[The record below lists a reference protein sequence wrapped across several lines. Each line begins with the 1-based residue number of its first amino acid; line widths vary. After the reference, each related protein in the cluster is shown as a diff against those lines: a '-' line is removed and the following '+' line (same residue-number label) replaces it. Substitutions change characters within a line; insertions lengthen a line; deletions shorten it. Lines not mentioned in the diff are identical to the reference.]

1 MNRSVAAALALVIGF
16 LAAAPGA
23 AQRKK
28 KKEKEEITQTLEVLP
43 DPPAAVTSD
52 VERLQFH
59 AAPLSGQG
67 LLSRQTR
74 DALRALQRL
83 TGGGAVVRLRAFV
96 AGTGDMRRVQAIVS
110 EEYSERRQPL
120 PAVSVVQVGQLP
132 LEGAQVLI
140 ESISAARK
148 PVNPDGL
155 AFISGQAASSQNP
168 LDPVEPLL
176 EKSINDLKTAVSAL
190 GAAPTDVMRV
200 SCFLSS
206 LDRYADL
213 HVKVRSAF
221 PTAALTLLQV
231 QRAPL
236 TAIAECEAVARLKT
250 RPKAALEMLNPD
262 GLAKS
267 PNYSQ
272 IALLAPGRV
281 VLSGTQMAFRY
292 QDSDVRLAFERLKKV
307 LEGSKTSMRSVAM
320 SNIYPLT
327 GGIAERVRA
336 IRFEYYN
343 KSRPPA
349 STMLPFEGLPS
360 LDASF
365 AVDVISVIE

>member
-1 MNRSVAAALALVIGF
+1 MIRSVAAALGLVIGF
-16 LAAAPGA
+16 LATVPSP
-23 AQRKK
+23 AQRK
-28 KKEKEEITQTLEVLP
+28 KKEKEEVTQTLEVLP
-43 DPPAAVTSD
+43 DPPPVVTAN

-59 AAPLSGQG
+59 IAPLSSQG

-74 DALRALQRL
+74 DAVRALLRQ
-83 TGGGAVVRLRAFV
+83 TGRAQPVRLRAFV
-96 AGTGDMRRVQAIVS
+96 AGTGDMRRVQTIVS
-110 EEYSERRQPL
+110 EEYLDRHMAFPS
-120 PAVSVVQVGQLP
+120 VSVVQVGQLP
-132 LEGAQVLI
+132 AEGAQVLI

-148 PVNPDGL
+148 PVNPAGL
-155 AFISGQAASSQNP
+155 AFISGQAASHK
-168 LDPVEPLL
+168 DPHHPIAPLL
-176 EKSINDLKTAVSAL
+176 DKSLSDLKTAV
-190 GAAPTDVMRV
+190 AAIEASPADVLRV

-206 LDRYADL
+206 LERHADL
-213 HVKVRSAF
+213 HVKAKTAF
-221 PTAALTLLQV
+221 PTAVLTLLQV
-231 QRAPL
+231 QRAPFS
-236 TAIAECEAVARLKT
+236 AIAECEAVARLKT

-262 GLAKS
+262 GLSKS

-281 VLSGTQMAFRY
+281 ALSGTQMAFRF
-292 QDSDVRLAFERLKKV
+292 QDSDVRLAFDRLKKV
-307 LEGSKTSMRSVAM
+307 LEGAKTSMRSVAM

-336 IRFEYYN
+336 IRFEYYD

-365 AVDVISVIE
+365 GVDVISVIE